1 MENKYIKKMKQSGL
15 MMKKRQKTRIIESIK
30 IKIIEF
36 IKNYWIFPLI
46 VIKSLFQASIQIAW
60 GLVSLGLLG
69 WLIFFIKKEYPEITF
84 TSSPEFLLEI
94 GNFILNNTSLLILIF
109 FVVYFYFEYLELKKL
124 QKEVL

>member
-1 MENKYIKKMKQSGL
+1 MKQSGL

-84 TSSPEFLLEI
+84 TSFPEFLLEI
-94 GNFILNNTSLLILIF
+94 GDFILNNTYLLILIF